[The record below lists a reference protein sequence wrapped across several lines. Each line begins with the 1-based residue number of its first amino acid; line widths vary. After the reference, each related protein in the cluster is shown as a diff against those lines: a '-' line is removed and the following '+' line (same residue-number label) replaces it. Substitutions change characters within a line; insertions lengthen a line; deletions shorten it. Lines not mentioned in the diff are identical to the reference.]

1 MKLLHIV
8 LLWAE
13 KLVLYV
19 AVFQSHYNQIDST
32 IVFVIM
38 IGVTIG
44 SRQRKSLVQQWVL
57 KNGR

>member
-8 LLWAE
+8 LLWAD

-19 AVFQSHYNQIDST
+19 AVFQSHYIQIDST

-44 SRQRKSLVQQWVL
+44 SRKRKSLV
-57 KNGR
+57 